1 MRRSTPPPTIIN
13 EDQILSKQ
21 QRPKC
26 RYCET
31 PLRPQIIWNWT
42 DRSIGPV
49 ARMFTGRYGDEGDDE
64 FCNKKCGY
72 EWALSIAKGER
83 KLVQV
88 TGPKDGESK
97 SQS

>member
-1 MRRSTPPPTIIN
+1 
-13 EDQILSKQ
+13 
-21 QRPKC
+21 
-26 RYCET
+26 
-31 PLRPQIIWNWT
+31 
-42 DRSIGPV
+42 
-49 ARMFTGRYGDEGDDE
+49 MFTGHYGDEGDDE